1 MNFISP
7 HPEFDKLADLAE
19 GRLADSERQQTLA
32 HLAGCR
38 SCSEKLGHLER
49 TVEIM
54 RSDAMEDAPAYA
66 FESVKA
72 MFRARV
78 KPADSIFKQVLATLQ
93 FDSLLETPA
102 FAVRSAAASER
113 QLLFNAGERDLH
125 LQIKQTGDRYLISG
139 QVLGPCAGSQVEL
152 QGINIT
158 IKAVLSDLCEF
169 TLDSVPEGTYVLILR
184 LPDAELRI
192 PDLSL
197 GS

>member
-7 HPEFDKLADLAE
+7 HLEFDKLADLAE

-32 HLAGCR
+32 HLARCS
-38 SCSEKLGHLER
+38 SCSEKSAHLER
-49 TVEIM
+49 TVEMM
-54 RSDAMEDAPAYA
+54 RSDATEDVPAYA
-66 FESVKA
+66 FEKVKD

-78 KPADSIFKQVLATLQ
+78 KPADSIFKQVLATLK

-102 FAVRSAAASER
+102 FAIRSAATSER
-113 QLLFNAGERDLH
+113 QLLFNAGERELH
-125 LQIKQTGDRYLISG
+125 LQIKQTGDRRVVSG
-139 QVLGPCAGSQVEL
+139 QVLGPCTGGQVEL

-158 IKAVLSDLCEF
+158 VKAVLSDLCEF
-169 TLDSVPEGTYVLILR
+169 TLDSVPEGTYALILR

-192 PDLSL
+192 PDLNL